1 MARIDD
7 IFVDADRNRI
17 VVRASELKR
26 PLEFNAG
33 EPIYLAAM
41 LDLATRLDDRPKS
54 FA

>member
-1 MARIDD
+1 MPKIDD
-7 IFVDADRNRI
+7 IYVDADQHACSMR
-17 VVRASELKR
+17 SPELKR
-26 PLEFNAG
+26 TLEFRAG